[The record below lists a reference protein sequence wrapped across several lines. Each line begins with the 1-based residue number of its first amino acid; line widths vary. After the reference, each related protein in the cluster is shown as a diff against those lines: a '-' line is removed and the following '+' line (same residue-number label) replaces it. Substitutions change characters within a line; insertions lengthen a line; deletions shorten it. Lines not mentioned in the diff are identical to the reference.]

1 MYLCYSSTC
10 QTTLLQLVFLF
21 VCFTRLDL
29 GRDCDVM
36 SVFGNMVTLD
46 KLLANEVRNDL
57 CLKSHIISFWC
68 SFQKRGLVGWF
79 WPHCVACGILV
90 PRPEIEPGSWHW
102 KCWALTSGPPGS
114 SQKRIGLKG
123 QCGCFSLMVGCK
135 DPHLVFLF
143 SCFFL

>member
-57 CLKSHIISFWC
+57 CLKSHIISF
-68 SFQKRGLVGWF
+68 
-79 WPHCVACGILV
+79 
-90 PRPEIEPGSWHW
+90 
-102 KCWALTSGPPGS
+102 
-114 SQKRIGLKG
+114 
-123 QCGCFSLMVGCK
+123 
-135 DPHLVFLF
+135 
-143 SCFFL
+143 